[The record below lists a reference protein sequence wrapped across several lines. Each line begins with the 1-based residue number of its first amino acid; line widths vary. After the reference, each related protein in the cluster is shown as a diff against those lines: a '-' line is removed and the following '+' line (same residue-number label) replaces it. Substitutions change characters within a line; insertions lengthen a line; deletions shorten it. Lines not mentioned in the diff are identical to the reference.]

1 MRSILLIACPL
12 FLAFKLPACREKP
25 HPIAKPHG
33 LALTTLPTA
42 VNAPVFA
49 PADGHYAELLLRDGQ
64 WQGYV
69 DGKAMGTLKDLDQI
83 SEFIRS
89 FIDRENVEGRK
100 TIPLISADGRTPFSQ
115 IQIATRGLATG
126 GTDQI
131 YFLVQSLSGSHK
143 PLTNHAVVLEFIC
156 LHCRLMGYDPNPDL
170 MVIVLMEN
178 GSIQRDNGDSL
189 SELDDSNADSKLPGL
204 DTALR
209 QYAASIQGGNFP
221 PLVRVR
227 VDNKISYQRFID
239 VLCRLQNH
247 GMIPEWFD
255 ADEELE

>member
-1 MRSILLIACPL
+1 MLTACS
-12 FLAFKLPACREKP
+12 EKT

-33 LALTTLPTA
+33 LELTSLPTA
-42 VNAPVFA
+42 ANAPVFA

-69 DGKAMGTLKDLDQI
+69 DGKAMGTLKDKDQL

-89 FIDRENVEGRK
+89 FKDREDREGRI
-100 TIPLISADGRTPFSQ
+100 TVPLISSEGKTPISQ
-115 IQIATRGLATG
+115 IKTAIRELAG
-126 GTDQI
+126 SGVDQH
-131 YFLVQSLSGSHK
+131 YFQVRSFSDTVKSSFY
-143 PLTNHAVVLEFIC
+143 HAVALDFTC
-156 LHCRLMGYDPNPDL
+156 LHCRISGYNPNPDL
-170 MVIVLMEN
+170 MVIILMEN
-178 GSIQRDNGDSL
+178 GSIQQYKGDSL
-189 SELDDSNADSKLPGL
+189 SELDDTNADSKLPGL

-227 VDNKISYQRFID
+227 LNDAVSYQRFID
-239 VLCRLQNH
+239 VLCRLQDH

-255 ADEELE
+255 ADEEME